1 MPKDYTKRKEE
12 LDKEWEFLYKWYKR
26 AAMRAYSRGRKIS
39 KDGEQHF
46 KELQKILA
54 ELNKID
60 RLEKEEAVAAQTVLE
75 RENRRVGK

>member
-1 MPKDYTKRKEE
+1 MAKDYTRRKAE
-12 LDKEWEFLYKWYKR
+12 LDKEWDYHYKWYKR
-26 AAMRAYSRGRKIS
+26 AEMRAYSKGGKIS
-39 KDGEQHF
+39 KDGEKHF

-60 RLEKEEAVAAQTVLE
+60 RLEKEEAAAAQTVLE

>member
-1 MPKDYTKRKEE
+1 MAKDYTQRKAE
-12 LDKEWEFLYKWYKR
+12 LDKEWDYRYKWYKR
-26 AAMRAYSRGRKIS
+26 AAMRAYSRGGEIS

-46 KELQKILA
+46 KKLQKILG

-60 RLEKEEAVAAQTVLE
+60 RIEKEEAAAAQTVLE